1 MTQIELE
8 KSLHNDTIDMDTVAD
23 LEKMIE
29 RKKIEKLHRYKI
41 FYNEKRDAWYT
52 CHPLNYKRRIQRKTK
67 EELLD
72 ALAPF
77 LTVEIGNDMTLTD
90 LYPEWLDYKSQLTNS
105 PNTIAVHEK
114 HWNKY
119 FKDTSLF
126 LKPISTIT
134 LKDLNLW
141 ANALIKKWD
150 LSSKQWQT
158 IKTIPKQI
166 FEYAY
171 MSEYI
176 QHNSFPEIKITVKFR
191 QVIKKSG
198 ETQTYN
204 SEEFE
209 KILQDLYSSFQEKG
223 EKRFLAIILNFYL
236 GLRAG
241 ELAALQWG
249 DIVENH
255 IHIQR
260 EMVCINSRDL
270 EIDAFQAQI
279 RTGELELLP
288 NPKNNKNIYAITNHT
303 KTHKERYVPIISQ
316 AANVIQILKKLS
328 PCHKAS
334 DYIFYENGKYMTLR
348 SINSMLER
356 ACDHIDID
364 TKRSHII
371 RKTYAS
377 RLAASGYPVD
387 AIRSNLGHSNL
398 ATTYGYLYNPLTAS
412 ESLLIMEKAF
422 SDLSQQVTTT
432 FLFPHNA
439 KTPEPL

>member
-141 ANALIKKWD
+141 ANALIKNGIYHQNNGRLLK
-150 LSSKQWQT
+150 
-158 IKTIPKQI
+158 
-166 FEYAY
+166 
-171 MSEYI
+171 
-176 QHNSFPEIKITVKFR
+176 
-191 QVIKKSG
+191 
-198 ETQTYN
+198 
-204 SEEFE
+204 
-209 KILQDLYSSFQEKG
+209 LYQN
-223 EKRFLAIILNFYL
+223 RF
-236 GLRAG
+236 
-241 ELAALQWG
+241 
-249 DIVENH
+249 
-255 IHIQR
+255 
-260 EMVCINSRDL
+260 
-270 EIDAFQAQI
+270 
-279 RTGELELLP
+279 
-288 NPKNNKNIYAITNHT
+288 
-303 KTHKERYVPIISQ
+303 
-316 AANVIQILKKLS
+316 
-328 PCHKAS
+328 
-334 DYIFYENGKYMTLR
+334 
-348 SINSMLER
+348 
-356 ACDHIDID
+356 
-364 TKRSHII
+364 
-371 RKTYAS
+371 
-377 RLAASGYPVD
+377 
-387 AIRSNLGHSNL
+387 SNMR
-398 ATTYGYLYNPLTAS
+398 
-412 ESLLIMEKAF
+412 I
-422 SDLSQQVTTT
+422 
-432 FLFPHNA
+432 
-439 KTPEPL
+439 

>member
-1 MTQIELE
+1 
-8 KSLHNDTIDMDTVAD
+8 
-23 LEKMIE
+23 MIE

-166 FEYAY
+166 FEYAVIPRPPIFAGCAQRFHAGAKLLLLHRHSLFFCSMPRTY
-171 MSEYI
+171 T
-176 QHNSFPEIKITVKFR
+176 NSARFVTEHRASYEMVLCR
-191 QVIKKSG
+191 RA
-198 ETQTYN
+198 
-204 SEEFE
+204 
-209 KILQDLYSSFQEKG
+209 YSSASAKTSTG
-223 EKRFLAIILNFYL
+223 SPLAC
-236 GLRAG
+236 APDTTH
-241 ELAALQWG
+241 AS
-249 DIVENH
+249 
-255 IHIQR
+255 IHR
-260 EMVCINSRDL
+260 
-270 EIDAFQAQI
+270 
-279 RTGELELLP
+279 
-288 NPKNNKNIYAITNHT
+288 
-303 KTHKERYVPIISQ
+303 
-316 AANVIQILKKLS
+316 
-328 PCHKAS
+328 
-334 DYIFYENGKYMTLR
+334 
-348 SINSMLER
+348 
-356 ACDHIDID
+356 
-364 TKRSHII
+364 
-371 RKTYAS
+371 
-377 RLAASGYPVD
+377 
-387 AIRSNLGHSNL
+387 
-398 ATTYGYLYNPLTAS
+398 
-412 ESLLIMEKAF
+412 LLI
-422 SDLSQQVTTT
+422 
-432 FLFPHNA
+432 FPIPPARKN
-439 KTPEPL
+439 PSP